1 MQNLLNE
8 FIQVIKNDERLVVDG
23 YVNKA
28 KIEDLA
34 LNLDSDF
41 LNILLNHEGLK
52 KHFFQA
58 VGNVLVF
65 DKVKFQSFIAN
76 KSFLPD
82 SYTSYKNKI
91 GLLNI
96 ENQFISQSKNV
107 SLVFPHKDCVLEGGQ
122 SEEEAK
128 RDEIFWNEL
137 LAPDQIDQLLAPKVL
152 TNFKRYDEN
161 GEHKVEN
168 ISIKDNFLIKGN
180 NLLAL
185 HTLKEIYAGKVKVI
199 YIDPPYNTEND
210 TFMYNDTFTHSTW
223 LTFMKNRL
231 EIAKK
236 LLRPDGVLFINTD
249 EIEHAYLKVL
259 CDEIFDRE
267 NFVGDLIWK
276 KRKGGGN
283 DSTYLA
289 LDHDYI
295 LVYAKNKSKDVHKK
309 KWRVPYTPEYL
320 ERYKEIDENNGRRYY
335 WDTLSRDGLQN
346 PIVVELDCPDGTKIT
361 INSQKSKE
369 TILEELETG
378 LVRIT
383 ETRNGWTVHHRVY
396 EPEEGKVL
404 RSILDNVGT
413 NKTAKD
419 EIKALF
425 NDDKAFK
432 HPKPEQLLQTLITLA
447 SEEGDLVMDFF
458 VGSGTTAAVAHK
470 LNRQYIAIEQLDYIE
485 NITAKRLQKVVE
497 GEQGGISE
505 AFNWSG
511 GGSFIYCELMK
522 VNQLWVDKIVEATQE
537 GELLDF
543 WHKMQE
549 EAFLSYKINPKEI
562 NESISDFQ
570 ELAFDE
576 KKKFLIEVLDKN
588 LLYLSYSEIQ
598 DEDFKVSEEDKILNE
613 KFYSLKD

>member
-8 FIQVIKNDERLVVDG
+8 FIQIIKSDERLVIDG
-23 YVNKA
+23 FVNKA

-34 LNLDSDF
+34 LNLDSAF
-41 LNILLNHEGLK
+41 LNLLLEHEGLK
-52 KHFFQA
+52 KHFFQE

-65 DKVKFQSFIAN
+65 DKVKFQRFITN

-91 GLLNI
+91 GLLNT

-107 SLVFPHKDCVLEGGQ
+107 TLVFPHKDCVLEGGQ

-128 RDEIFWNEL
+128 RNEIFWNEL

-161 GEHKVEN
+161 GIHKVEN

-185 HTLKEIYAGKVKVI
+185 HSLKEIFAGQVKVI

-249 EIEHAYLKVL
+249 EIEYAYLKVL

-320 ERYKEIDENNGRRYY
+320 KRYREIDETNGRRYY

-346 PIVVELDCPDGTKIT
+346 PIVVEVECPDGTKIT
-361 INSQKSKE
+361 INSQKSAE
-369 TILEELETG
+369 TIKEERDSG
-378 LVRIT
+378 LIRVI

-404 RSILDNVGT
+404 RSILDDVGT
-413 NKTAKD
+413 NKTAKG
-419 EIKALF
+419 EIEALF

-470 LNRQYIAIEQLDYIE
+470 LNRQYIAVEQLDYIE
-485 NITAKRLQKVVE
+485 EITAKRLQKVVE
-497 GEQGGISE
+497 GEQGGVSVE
-505 AFNWSG
+505 FNWNG
-511 GGSFIYCELMK
+511 GGSFIYCELNK
-522 VNQLWVDKIVEATQE
+522 LNQHWVDMIMETKQE
-537 GELLDF
+537 NELLDI

-549 EAFLSYKINPKEI
+549 EAFLSYKINPRDIDE
-562 NESISDFQ
+562 NVNDFE
-570 ELAFDE
+570 ELSFDD

-588 LLYLSYSEIQ
+588 LLYLSYSEIE
-598 DEDFKVSEEDKILNE
+598 DEDFEISEEDKVLNE